1 MKLADFNTMLEVIA
15 PAALA
20 QEYDNVGLLIGTE
33 REINRVLV
41 ALDCSLPVAEEAVR
55 EDVDLVLTHHPL
67 FFHGVKRIS
76 PTDPETAAAYRLIR
90 HGIGMFAAHTN
101 LDAAK
106 GGVNDA
112 LAEALGIEGSR
123 PLTGDGLGRVGL
135 LPGPTPLSEFVRE
148 CEQVFGIA
156 VRYAGDPNR
165 MIRRV
170 GLCGGAGGEF
180 AAAAADMGCDVYLT
194 GEMKHH
200 EAIDALARGIAL
212 IEAGH
217 YQTEAVVLEPLIER
231 LQNAERWITHLQNP
245 VNSVQYILSRAETA
259 PWKTR
264 EEVIT
269 T

>member
-1 MKLADFNTMLEVIA
+1 MKLADFNTMLEVVA
-15 PAALA
+15 PSTLA
-20 QEYDNVGLLIGTE
+20 QDYDNVGLLIGTE
-33 REINRVLV
+33 REITRVLV

-76 PTDPETAAAYRLIR
+76 PTDPETAAAYLLIR

-101 LDAAK
+101 LDACK

-112 LAEALGIEGSR
+112 LAETLGVGSCM
-123 PLTGDGLGRVGL
+123 PLSGDGLGRVGL
-135 LPGPTPLSEFVRE
+135 LNRPMTLAEFVRE
-148 CEQVFGIA
+148 CEQAFGIA
-156 VRYAGDPNR
+156 VRYAGDPKR
-165 MIRRV
+165 VIRRV

-200 EAIDALARGIAL
+200 EALDALTRGIAL
-212 IEAGH
+212 VEAGH

-259 PWKTR
+259 LWRTR
-264 EEVIT
+264 EEDRT